1 MLGSFS
7 IYGKSTEKN
16 KYGENTIQLNKALDC
31 RWRREKMR
39 DNLTRICDIA
49 MDVENRSRNIRVLAY
64 CVAELTREIE
74 ELKKRIDK

>member
-1 MLGSFS
+1 LGSFP

-16 KYGENTIQLNKALDC
+16 KYGEIPSMQNKALGC
-31 RWRREKMR
+31 RWRKEKMR
-39 DNLTRICDIA
+39 DNLTRIRDIA
-49 MDVENRSRNIRVLAY
+49 LDVENGSRNIKALAY